1 MFLPDANT
9 NPYPDPSSSSLSLST
24 STSTSAPPIPISAAR
39 PSVKHS
45 NTRLHEDDPTW
56 TAAGGKNGE
65 KSKGG
70 SVRASSPSRSL
81 IDAAVRGTPCKLCI
95 DCSLPLFARRWLIL
109 FSFLFFSFFF
119 FLTRHDTTRHDRPT
133 GRHKPTAKYKQLPAR
148 PTRRLALTTRP
159 TLPPHL
165 GYTPRHPSCLGRWES
180 QQQQQQR

>member
-95 DCSLPLFARRWLIL
+95 DCSLPLFARR
-109 FSFLFFSFFF
+109 
-119 FLTRHDTTRHDRPT
+119 
-133 GRHKPTAKYKQLPAR
+133 
-148 PTRRLALTTRP
+148 
-159 TLPPHL
+159 
-165 GYTPRHPSCLGRWES
+165 
-180 QQQQQQR
+180 